1 MEENTQGQ
9 ETQSQISPVEQEA
22 RDQGWVPKED
32 FKGDEHK
39 WVDAPE
45 FVRRGELFAK
55 IESQNKKLKSMEDT
69 LHQFK
74 QHHDRV
80 QENAYKKALADLKAK
95 KKEALVEGDAD
106 LVISVD
112 EQIQEVREQAQIAQ
126 QRAAIEQHQAQQTE
140 HPDFTAFKVK
150 NGWYESNSAMRA
162 WADTRG
168 VELARSGKSPSEVL
182 RAVEKEVREEFPNRF
197 ENPNRSRASAVEPS
211 TNRGNK
217 SSASENYSPNEVERT
232 LAKKFVR
239 DGLYKSEQEYY
250 SELAKLN
257 G

>member
-1 MEENTQGQ
+1 MEENIQGQ
-9 ETQSQISPVEQEA
+9 EDQTPAVNPVEQEA
-22 RDQGWVPKED
+22 REQGWVPKED

-39 WVDAPE
+39 WVDAGE
-45 FVRRGELFAK
+45 FIRRGELFAK

-106 LVISVD
+106 LVIAVD
-112 EQIQEVREQAQIAQ
+112 EQIQEVREQAQAAQ
-126 QRAAIEQHQAQQTE
+126 RQAQEQPQQVE
-140 HPDFTAFKVK
+140 HPEFTAFKVK
-150 NGWYESNSAMRA
+150 NGWYESNTAMRA
-162 WADTRG
+162 WADARG
-168 VELARSGKSPSEVL
+168 TELARSGKSPAEVL

-197 ENPNRSRASAVEPS
+197 ENPNRSRAAAVEPS
-211 TNRGNK
+211 TNRGSK
-217 SSASENYSPNEVERT
+217 TSSDNYTPNDTERM